1 MCLLATCALNSETYT
16 EDPCGA
22 GFLGDPKRAVTRS
35 GSFSGF
41 PQRGTCVDPHYPS
54 HTLNPDS
61 VAGHRQAIKP
71 GLAECSHITLERESF
86 LTRPSP
92 PSPHTRLSSLSFPPS
107 LLLLC
112 LRLSSLLFLCPFLF
126 RISLFVITML
136 EIKEV

>member
-1 MCLLATCALNSETYT
+1 MRRECRDIHRGPLWC
-16 EDPCGA
+16 
-22 GFLGDPKRAVTRS
+22 GFLRRPENGCNQVRLFLRLSSKRDMCR
-35 GSFSGF
+35 
-41 PQRGTCVDPHYPS
+41 PPYPS
-54 HTLNPDS
+54 PTLNPDS

-71 GLAECSHITLERESF
+71 GLAQRSHITPERESF

>member
-1 MCLLATCALNSETYT
+1 MCRECIDIHRGPLWC
-16 EDPCGA
+16 
-22 GFLGDPKRAVTRS
+22 GFLRRPENGRNQVRLFLRLSSKRDMCRPPLSLTHTQS
-35 GSFSGF
+35 GQCG
-41 PQRGTCVDPHYPS
+41 
-54 HTLNPDS
+54 
-61 VAGHRQAIKP
+61 GHRQAIKP
-71 GLAECSHITLERESF
+71 GLAQRSHITLERESF

-136 EIKEV
+136 EIKAV

>member
-1 MCLLATCALNSETYT
+1 MRRECRDIHRGPLWC
-16 EDPCGA
+16 
-22 GFLGDPKRAVTRS
+22 GFLRRPENGCNQVRLFLRLSSKRDMCRPPLSLTLTQSGQCCRTQASNKTWISRAFTHNTRA
-35 GSFSGF
+35 
-41 PQRGTCVDPHYPS
+41 R
-54 HTLNPDS
+54 
-61 VAGHRQAIKP
+61 K
-71 GLAECSHITLERESF
+71 F

-112 LRLSSLLFLCPFLF
+112 LHLSSLLFLCTFLF